1 MTEIISHLVIT
12 RQAGVRTVDSLILT
26 FGKDK
31 KKLQRQDGGRNP
43 PCANREI
50 HRVRTVGSLLIWKRQ
65 KKAKMA
71 TRRTKSNV
79 STCAVSSPGVDHAMR
94 ESAATSAETTTARLE
109 KPAAPE
115 VEMAFA
121 VATSV
126 SYSLAMAAA
135 SVVQPPESR
144 LWTR

>member
-1 MTEIISHLVIT
+1 MDF
-12 RQAGVRTVDSLILT
+12 AVRTRWISSAMLPLQFFFWSLQGKQGCEPWIRLFMT
-26 FGKDK
+26 FGKDTA
-31 KKLQRQDGGRNP
+31 D
-43 PCANREI
+43 EI
-50 HRVRTVGSLLIWKRQ
+50 H
-65 KKAKMA
+65 
-71 TRRTKSNV
+71 V